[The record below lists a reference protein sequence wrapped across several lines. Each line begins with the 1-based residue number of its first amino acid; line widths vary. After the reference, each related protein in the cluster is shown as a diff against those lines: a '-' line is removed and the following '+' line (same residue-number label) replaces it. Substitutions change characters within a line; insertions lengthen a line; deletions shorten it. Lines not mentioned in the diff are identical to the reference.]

1 MHDDFY
7 QMYLEEMKAI
17 TPCTQEENTQLLNDA
32 AAGDE
37 GARKR
42 LIEGNLEA
50 ALTCAKA
57 YDGKRVL
64 LTDLVAEANMAL
76 TMAVTEFLTNP
87 GDGDFEGFLTA
98 RMKEALDLAVE
109 EEESAEQ
116 TGEELAARVNVLQ
129 TVSQALARE
138 LGREATVE
146 ELDEVKDIMKMAMDA
161 MSMNAENA
169 DLEELAEVEG
179 IEITEAAEDEEE

>member
-1 MHDDFY
+1 
-7 QMYLEEMKAI
+7 
-17 TPCTQEENTQLLNDA
+17 
-32 AAGDE
+32 
-37 GARKR
+37 
-42 LIEGNLEA
+42 
-50 ALTCAKA
+50 
-57 YDGKRVL
+57 
-64 LTDLVAEANMAL
+64 MAL

-146 ELDEVKDIMKMAMDA
+146 ELADKMKMTVDEVKDIMKMAMDA

-169 DLEELAEVEG
+169 DLEELAEVKG